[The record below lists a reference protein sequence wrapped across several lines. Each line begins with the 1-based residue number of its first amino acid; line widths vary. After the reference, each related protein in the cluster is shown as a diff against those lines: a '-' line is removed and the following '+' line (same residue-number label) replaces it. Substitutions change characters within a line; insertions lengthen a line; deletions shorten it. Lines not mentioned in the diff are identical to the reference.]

1 MNSFDSSIV
10 SFFNDFAQRWH
21 ALDETMVFLSESSF
35 MKGGLALALLWWLW
49 FRKPADGPDRRDYVL
64 SALVACVAAVLIAR
78 LLAVSLPFRE
88 RPMVASA
95 QHFVL
100 PYGSDAGDLAGW
112 SAFPSDHAV
121 LFFALAMG
129 VFQAHRRFGT
139 VAFLWAAVVVCFPR
153 VYLGIHWP
161 TDILAGAALGV
172 GVAWLVARQTIRD
185 AIARPA
191 LRLLD
196 RYPGAFYA
204 AMFLA
209 TFEIVNLF
217 GDLREAGHLAADI
230 LGGLV

>member
-21 ALDETMVFLSESSF
+21 ALDESMVFLSESSLV
-35 MKGGLALALLWWLW
+35 KGGLFLALLWWLW
-49 FRKPADGPDRRDYVL
+49 FRKPADGPGRRDYVL
-64 SALVACVAAVLIAR
+64 STLVTCVAAVLIAR

-100 PYGSDAGDLAGW
+100 PYGSDADALGGW

-129 VFQAHRRFGT
+129 LYQAHRPFGIA
-139 VAFLWAAVVVCFPR
+139 AFLYAAFVICLPR
-153 VYLGIHWP
+153 IYLGLHWP
-161 TDILAGAALGV
+161 TDILAGAALGA
-172 GVAWLVARQTIRD
+172 GVAWLGARQAVRD
-185 AIARPA
+185 GIGRPA
-191 LRLLD
+191 LRWLD
-196 RYPGAFYA
+196 RYPSPFYA
-204 AMFLA
+204 AMFLV
-209 TFEIVNLF
+209 TFEIMNLF
-217 GDLREAGHLAADI
+217 GDVREAGHLASHI